1 MTIVVAPDSFK
12 GSLTAIQAAEMMKKA
27 ILAVQPQKEV
37 IKKPM
42 ADGGEGTTDSLL
54 SATPGDMVSIDC
66 TGPLG
71 QQKSTSYAI
80 IGGDTAV
87 IECAKIAGLA
97 DVPLSKRNPDY
108 TTTYGIGEVML
119 DALDKGCT
127 SMIVGLGGSAT
138 NDGGLGMLLALGMGA
153 FDIYGDPVGIYGADV
168 TNVANVD
175 ISGLDPRFKGI
186 HIKVASDV
194 TNPLCGE
201 EGASAIYGPQKGA
214 TKAQIITY
222 DRALKNFSYQ
232 IESALDDTFQN
243 ISGAG
248 AAGGLGFGLL
258 TLGAELVSGATLLG
272 EAMDVEGAIAKADFV
287 LTGEGQSDVQT
298 LYGKAPG
305 YVASLAKK
313 HQIPIILISGS
324 IKDNDELSRMFSG
337 SFSMINKP
345 LTLDQCMLKA
355 ETLLYEQTKQII
367 QLLVA
372 TNNL

>member
-108 TTTYGIGEVML
+108 TTTYGIEEVML

>member
-1 MTIVVAPDSFK
+1 
-12 GSLTAIQAAEMMKKA
+12 
-27 ILAVQPQKEV
+27 
-37 IKKPM
+37 
-42 ADGGEGTTDSLL
+42 
-54 SATPGDMVSIDC
+54 
-66 TGPLG
+66 
-71 QQKSTSYAI
+71 
-80 IGGDTAV
+80 
-87 IECAKIAGLA
+87 
-97 DVPLSKRNPDY
+97 
-108 TTTYGIGEVML
+108 
-119 DALDKGCT
+119 GCT

-298 LYGKAPG
+298 LYGKATG
-305 YVASLAKK
+305 YVESLAKK

-337 SFSMINKP
+337 YFSMINKP

-367 QLLVA
+367 QLSVA

>member
-97 DVPLSKRNPDY
+97 DVPLTKRNPDY

>member
-232 IESALDDTFQN
+232 IESALDDT
-243 ISGAG
+243 
-248 AAGGLGFGLL
+248 
-258 TLGAELVSGATLLG
+258 
-272 EAMDVEGAIAKADFV
+272 
-287 LTGEGQSDVQT
+287 
-298 LYGKAPG
+298 
-305 YVASLAKK
+305 
-313 HQIPIILISGS
+313 
-324 IKDNDELSRMFSG
+324 
-337 SFSMINKP
+337 
-345 LTLDQCMLKA
+345 
-355 ETLLYEQTKQII
+355 
-367 QLLVA
+367 
-372 TNNL
+372 